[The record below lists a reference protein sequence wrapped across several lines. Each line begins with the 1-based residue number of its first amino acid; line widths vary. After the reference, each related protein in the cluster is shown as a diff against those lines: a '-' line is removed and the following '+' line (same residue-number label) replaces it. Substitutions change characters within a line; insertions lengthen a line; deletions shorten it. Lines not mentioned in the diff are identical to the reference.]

1 MKKADLSF
9 IINSIKLI
17 LLCGVDF
24 ATKKRFLR
32 FLSCDSRE
40 ESMINVAIVDDDEKV
55 VDMLRSYLE
64 RFSKENDIEFQAESF
79 GCAVDFLSAFTD
91 RYDIVFLDIELP
103 DMNGIDAARKM
114 REIDGTVALIFVT
127 NMRQYAI
134 NGYEVNADDFI
145 VKPVPYFDF
154 SLKLSRVLK
163 KIGVREVPKIAIKN
177 EGMTRYIAINTIRYV
192 EVFRHRLVYHTCD
205 GSIEARGSLNK
216 IEPLLTANNFER
228 CNSCYL
234 VNLKYVMGIEGYTL
248 FVGYGQNSKKMD
260 ELSVSHPRKKDF
272 IAALNKYLGVNT

>member
-1 MKKADLSF
+1 
-9 IINSIKLI
+9 
-17 LLCGVDF
+17 
-24 ATKKRFLR
+24 
-32 FLSCDSRE
+32 
-40 ESMINVAIVDDDEKV
+40 MINVAIVDDDEKV
-55 VDMLRSYLE
+55 ADMLRSYLE

-154 SLKLSRVLK
+154 
-163 KIGVREVPKIAIKN
+163 
-177 EGMTRYIAINTIRYV
+177 
-192 EVFRHRLVYHTCD
+192 
-205 GSIEARGSLNK
+205 
-216 IEPLLTANNFER
+216 
-228 CNSCYL
+228 
-234 VNLKYVMGIEGYTL
+234 
-248 FVGYGQNSKKMD
+248 
-260 ELSVSHPRKKDF
+260 
-272 IAALNKYLGVNT
+272 